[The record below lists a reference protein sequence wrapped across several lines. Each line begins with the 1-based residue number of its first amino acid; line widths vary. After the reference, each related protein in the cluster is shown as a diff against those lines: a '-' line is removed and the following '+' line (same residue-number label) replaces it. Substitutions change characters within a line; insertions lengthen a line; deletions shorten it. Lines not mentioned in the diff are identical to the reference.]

1 MQRVYGK
8 SGFCQKIFTSCVL
21 LLFISKQ
28 LGKSPFPEKELSIL
42 EKYFTF
48 YSFFLQSAALYHLP
62 KITMDTEETKDA
74 HGTVLADGDQVFLIK
89 DLTIKGSKNTIKQ
102 GTVYKIR
109 LTDNVE
115 EVDCPGGLVLKTCFI
130 KKKK

>member
-1 MQRVYGK
+1 
-8 SGFCQKIFTSCVL
+8 
-21 LLFISKQ
+21 
-28 LGKSPFPEKELSIL
+28 
-42 EKYFTF
+42 
-48 YSFFLQSAALYHLP
+48 
-62 KITMDTEETKDA
+62 MDTAEETKDA
-74 HGTVLADGDQVFLIK
+74 HGTVLSDGDQVFLIK

-109 LTDNVE
+109 LTDNTE